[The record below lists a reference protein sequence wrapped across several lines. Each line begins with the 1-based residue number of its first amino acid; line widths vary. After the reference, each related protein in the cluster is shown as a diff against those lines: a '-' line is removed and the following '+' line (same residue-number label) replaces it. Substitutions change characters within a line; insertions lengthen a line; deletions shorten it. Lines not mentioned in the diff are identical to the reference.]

1 QFWISVRTP
10 SPQGLSVAPLK
21 VPIGDL
27 ELFESLIHKFGWI
40 AKRNENK
47 VSHLDNALKA
57 AENEKLFETNDLDTL
72 MKSLTD

>member
-1 QFWISVRTP
+1 MNTTTYT
-10 SPQGLSVAPLK
+10 LK

-27 ELFESLIHKFGWI
+27 ELFESLIHKFGWM

-57 AENEKLFETNDLDTL
+57 AETEKLFETNDLDTL

>member
-1 QFWISVRTP
+1 MNTTTYT
-10 SPQGLSVAPLK
+10 LK

-40 AKRNENK
+40 AKRNGNK

-57 AENEKLFETNDLDTL
+57 AETEKLFETNDLDTL

>member
-1 QFWISVRTP
+1 MNTTTYT
-10 SPQGLSVAPLK
+10 LK

-57 AENEKLFETNDLDTL
+57 AETEKLFETNH
-72 MKSLTD
+72 